1 MDPFAKARAAADR
14 LVARIADPSTP
25 APLVMGILNVTPD
38 SFSDGGLYAEAEN
51 ALAHA
56 RAMAEA
62 GAEIIDLGAESTR
75 PGFVPVEAEDEWAR
89 LAPVLARVVE
99 AVAAPV
105 SVDTT
110 KAEVARR
117 AAALGA
123 AMINDVSGLR
133 GDPAMASVAAESG
146 AALVVMHHCAE
157 IDPDRDIVADMIA
170 FFDQTLALG
179 AKAGVA
185 REKIVLDPGIGFGK
199 SLRQNLQAIDCC
211 GPLAARF
218 GLPVLIGAS
227 RKRFIGALTGAP
239 VEQRLGGTLS
249 AHLRAFSR
257 GARIIRAHDV
267 ADHVGAL
274 KVWCEIDRV

>member
-14 LVARIADPSTP
+14 LMAQIGDPTA

-38 SFSDGGLYAEAEN
+38 SFSDGGLYAEAEA
-51 ALAHA
+51 ALDHA
-56 RAMAEA
+56 RGMERE
-62 GAEIIDLGAESTR
+62 GAAIIDIGAESTR
-75 PGFVPVEAEDEWAR
+75 PGFVPVAAGDEWAR
-89 LAPVLARVVE
+89 LEPVLASVVE
-99 AVAAPV
+99 AIAVPI

-110 KAEVARR
+110 KASVARR

-133 GDPAMASVAAESG
+133 GDPDMASVAAESG

-157 IDPDRDIVADMIA
+157 IDPERDIVADMIG
-170 FFDQTLALG
+170 FFDETLAL
-179 AKAGVA
+179 AYRAGVA

-199 SLRQNLQAIDCC
+199 SLRQNLQAIDAC
-211 GPLAARF
+211 GKLLMHF

-227 RKRFIGALTGAP
+227 RKRFIAALTGAP
-239 VEQRLGGTLS
+239 VEQRLAGTLA
-249 AHLRAFSR
+249 AHLRAVSR
-257 GARIIRAHDV
+257 GARIVRAHDV

-274 KVWCEIDRV
+274 KIWCEIDRA